1 MLILT
6 RRSGESLYIDIS
18 ESVDPATPVGQLF
31 ADGPIEIE
39 ILQVGEQAKLGI
51 DAAPVLA
58 RVLEVGNLVDAESR
72 PVRDGLARLVG
83 SSAGKR
89 TALGAVALLIIAGLG
104 WWAGTGQSS
113 LGHLPGSE
121 RQVASRETP
130 LALPRASTA
139 LAEDRAA
146 ESAVAAASTHEVS
159 RHEPSPIDG
168 SAAPE
173 VTAQQ
178 AMPNKPPRQPVMPGP
193 LAQRQLISSAES
205 MLRSDAPPAPEPV
218 THQRIEAGQLL
229 HPGRADTDKG
239 RSERDQVAFS
249 AVTMSAK
256 QEPAPARLASASVAE
271 PPESPRA
278 IAVTADG
285 GVHREA
291 WLLKQAPHRYT
302 LQLFGVSR
310 ESAVLRFLRTQ
321 QLDGPVAYYRTRFK
335 GDDWFVLLHGDY
347 PDANCAREAYAG
359 LPKAA
364 RTGRPYPRSM
374 AAVQAGIVA
383 AAESR

>member
-1 MLILT
+1 
-6 RRSGESLYIDIS
+6 
-18 ESVDPATPVGQLF
+18 
-31 ADGPIEIE
+31 
-39 ILQVGEQAKLGI
+39 
-51 DAAPVLA
+51 
-58 RVLEVGNLVDAESR
+58 
-72 PVRDGLARLVG
+72 
-83 SSAGKR
+83 
-89 TALGAVALLIIAGLG
+89 
-104 WWAGTGQSS
+104 
-113 LGHLPGSE
+113 
-121 RQVASRETP
+121 
-130 LALPRASTA
+130 
-139 LAEDRAA
+139 
-146 ESAVAAASTHEVS
+146 
-159 RHEPSPIDG
+159 
-168 SAAPE
+168 
-173 VTAQQ
+173 
-178 AMPNKPPRQPVMPGP
+178 
-193 LAQRQLISSAES
+193 
-205 MLRSDAPPAPEPV
+205 
-218 THQRIEAGQLL
+218 
-229 HPGRADTDKG
+229 
-239 RSERDQVAFS
+239 
-249 AVTMSAK
+249 MSAK
-256 QEPAPARLASASVAE
+256 QEPAPARLANASVAE